1 MLIACHVG
9 ENGEVVHF
17 FEPGSLRLFEDVS
30 GTWVGVR
37 EVALELRE
45 DMPLS
50 VLKDAL
56 RRAVDELGGDARV
69 FLARELRGVLRV
81 FLEEFGLR
89 VWKSRGPLETQLS
102 DAARQ
107 EREEVAR
114 QEAADAEIPRPDPVG
129 ELSEATYR
137 IDLVALLSEGSC
149 HVSRDMLMPF
159 LETTPFS
166 RLEVVCD
173 HVPRWFPAELPE
185 LGLRAVVPQAAPG
198 SVLTVTVEPVGAP
211 LSSPPGRRPGHSGCS
226 CGG

>member
-1 MLIACHVG
+1 VLIACHVG
-9 ENGEVVHF
+9 KDGEVVDF

-30 GTWVGVR
+30 GTWVCVR
-37 EVALELRE
+37 EVALELGE
-45 DMPLS
+45 DMSLS
-50 VLKDAL
+50 VLKEVL
-56 RRAVDELGGDARV
+56 RRAVDGLGDDARV

-89 VWKSRGPLETQLS
+89 VWKSRGSLDEQLS

-107 EREEVAR
+107 EREVVAL
-114 QEAADAEIPRPDPVG
+114 QKAADARIPRPDPVG
-129 ELSEATYR
+129 DPAEAIYR

-149 HVSRDMLMPF
+149 HVSRDVLMPF
-159 LETTPFS
+159 LETTAFS

-185 LGLRAVVPQAAPG
+185 LGLRATVPEAAPG